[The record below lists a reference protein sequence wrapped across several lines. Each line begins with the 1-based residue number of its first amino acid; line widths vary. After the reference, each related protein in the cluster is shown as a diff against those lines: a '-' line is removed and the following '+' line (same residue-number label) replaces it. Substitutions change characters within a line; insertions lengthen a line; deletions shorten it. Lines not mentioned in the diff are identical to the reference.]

1 MNKDKYCE
9 MFHFTAFLIEQGQ
22 KEAKKTF
29 SLTGKESEENF
40 RAVNPIIELF
50 VTSLLEV
57 EYGKKTT
64 YDFLKIFQNETEES
78 IGNHIKRMIS
88 NGDITIKK

>member
-1 MNKDKYCE
+1 MNKDKYYE

-29 SLTGKESEENF
+29 SLTGKELEGSFGEINS
-40 RAVNPIIELF
+40 IIELF
-50 VTSLLEV
+50 VTSLLEN
-57 EYGKKTT
+57 EYGKETT
-64 YDFLKIFQNETEES
+64 YEFLKIFQNETEER

-88 NGDITIKK
+88 NGDIMIKK